1 MNFLD
6 NDVIKTWTQF
16 RIDIIEELNDI
27 SYWMRLNLLF
37 GQFIFKTK
45 PSFFLYSNLRNVEG
59 STTQRNRK

>member
-45 PSFFLYSNLRNVEG
+45 PYFFLYSNLRNVEG
-59 STTQRNRK
+59 STTQRNQK